1 MTFASMMFVGFVIDV
16 ILGWP
21 NMLFARIGHPVT
33 WIGHLITVLENRLNT
48 GSENQRRFAGAI
60 CVVTVL
66 VIVTLPAVLIQ
77 WTLSDGPI
85 GLILGGILA
94 WPMFAVRSMH
104 DHVRAVAVPLAHGDV
119 ASARAAVAMIVGRD
133 PSKLGENGIA
143 RASIE
148 SLAENTSDGVIA
160 PVFWGVVAGLP
171 GLVAYKAINTMD
183 SMIGHRSDRYEH
195 FGKTAARLDDVVNLP
210 ASRLSAVLFAASR
223 PKTIAKSWSVIKN
236 DAHKHRSPNAG
247 WPESAVAGALDIRL
261 SGPRIYEDR
270 IADEPWLNPGAPD
283 PKAPDV
289 HRALSL
295 YRTTMVLTVL
305 ALGLLALI

>member
-1 MTFASMMFVGFVIDV
+1 MTFAGMMFVGFLIDAL
-16 ILGWP
+16 LGWP
-21 NMLFARIGHPVT
+21 NVLFARIGHPVT
-33 WIGHLITVLENRLNT
+33 WIGRLITVLENRLNA
-48 GSENQRRFAGAI
+48 GSEKQRRIAGAI
-60 CVVTVL
+60 CVITVL
-66 VIVTLPAVLIQ
+66 GIVTLPAILIQ
-77 WTLSDGPI
+77 WALPDGPI
-85 GLILGGILA
+85 GLILGGIFA
-94 WPMFAVRSMH
+94 WPLFAVKSMH
-104 DHVRAVAVPLAHGDV
+104 DHVRAVADPLANRDI

-171 GLVAYKAINTMD
+171 GLVTYKAINTLD
-183 SMIGHRSDRYEH
+183 SMIGHRSDRYEY
-195 FGKTAARLDDVVNLP
+195 FGKTAARLDDIVNLP
-210 ASRLSAVLFAASR
+210 ASRLSGILFAIAQ
-223 PKTIAKSWSVIKN
+223 PKTFSKSWSVIKN

-247 WPESAVAGALDIRL
+247 WPEGAVAGALEIRL

-270 IADEPWLNPGAPD
+270 VADEPWLNRSASD
-283 PKAPDV
+283 PTASDV

-295 YRTTMVLTVL
+295 YRRAMVLTVL

>member
-1 MTFASMMFVGFVIDV
+1 MTFAGMMFVGFVIDAV
-16 ILGWP
+16 LGWP
-21 NMLFARIGHPVT
+21 NAMFARIGHPVT
-33 WIGHLITVLENRLNT
+33 WIGRLIIALENRLNI
-48 GSENQRRFAGAI
+48 GPEKQKRIAGAI
-60 CVVTVL
+60 CVVAVL
-66 VIVTLPAVLIQ
+66 GIVTLPAVLIQ
-77 WTLSDGPI
+77 WALPDGPI
-85 GLILGGILA
+85 GLILGGIFA
-94 WPMFAVRSMH
+94 WPLFAVRSMH
-104 DHVRAVAVPLAHGDV
+104 DHVRAVADPLANRNI

-133 PSKLGENGIA
+133 PSKLGEKGIA

-171 GLVAYKAINTMD
+171 GLVAYKAINTLD

-195 FGKTAARLDDVVNLP
+195 FGKTAARLDDIVNLP
-210 ASRLSAVLFAASR
+210 ASRLTGVLFAAAQ
-223 PKTIAKSWSVIKN
+223 PKTFAKSWSVIKN

-247 WPESAVAGALDIRL
+247 WPEGAVAGALAIRL

-283 PKAPDV
+283 PTASDV
-289 HRALSL
+289 HRALTL
-295 YRTTMVLTVL
+295 YRRTMMLTVL